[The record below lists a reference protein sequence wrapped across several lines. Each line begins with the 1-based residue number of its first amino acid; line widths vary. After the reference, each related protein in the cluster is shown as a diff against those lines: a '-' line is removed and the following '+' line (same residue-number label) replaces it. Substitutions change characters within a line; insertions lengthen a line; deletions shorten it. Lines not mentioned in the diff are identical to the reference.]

1 MSHFGV
7 YNQKYP
13 NTYGPPPSGFSL
25 IMGGSKGRP
34 TGPELRACEQGNRWV
49 GPAGYGYDQIF
60 DSREQ
65 LITPCTPARP
75 NLRTMIKTNDWW
87 YQKGNN
93 SSTSLIHTTGGSL
106 GAVRRRT

>member
-1 MSHFGV
+1 MSSFR
-7 YNQKYP
+7 
-13 NTYGPPPSGFSL
+13 NTL
-25 IMGGSKGRP
+25 GGSKGRP
-34 TGPELRACEQGNRWV
+34 TGPELRACQTDPTGQVVE
-49 GPAGYGYDQIF
+49 
-60 DSREQ
+60 
-65 LITPCTPARP
+65 PCTPARP

>member
-1 MSHFGV
+1 MVNSEI
-7 YNQKYP
+7 YNKFNRY
-13 NTYGPPPSGFSL
+13 NPPPIGL
-25 IMGGSKGRP
+25 TNVGGSKGRP
-34 TGPELRACEQGNRWV
+34 TGLVLRACEPGNRWI
-49 GPAGYGYDQIF
+49 GPIAFGVDQTF
-60 DSREQ
+60 DNRKQ
-65 LITPCTPARP
+65 LVTPCTPARP